1 MDYWEIGDTCV
12 ARVADNFIPFK
23 TKFGNLSFKFIEIE
37 FGFNKEN
44 TYEIENENYYVDQIK

>member
-1 MDYWEIGDTCV
+1 MDLWEIGDTCV
-12 ARVADNFIPFK
+12 ANALNFKPFK
-23 TKFGNLSFKFIEIE
+23 TNFGNLSFKFIEIE